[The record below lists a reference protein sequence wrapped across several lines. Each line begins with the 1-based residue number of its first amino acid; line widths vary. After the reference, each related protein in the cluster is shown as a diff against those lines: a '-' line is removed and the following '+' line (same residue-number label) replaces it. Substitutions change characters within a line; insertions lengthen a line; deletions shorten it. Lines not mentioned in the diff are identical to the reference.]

1 MSLNYEIKVFKL
13 CYLLLIELAIITK
26 KVKMTLKETVK
37 QLPSSPGVYQ
47 YYDKDAHLLYVGKAK
62 NLKNR
67 VKSYFSSNLSPRIAK
82 MISQTVSMNYI
93 VVSSEHDALILE
105 NSLIKQLNPKYNIL
119 LRDDKT
125 YPYIYIDNADE
136 YPRFE
141 ITRKIIKSKD
151 ITYYGPYS
159 VGARDILDSIYEI
172 CKLVQKKGSLKSKKL
187 CLYHQIDK
195 CLGPCELPVT
205 KRRYQEELDLATNL
219 IKNKNTLVKKL
230 QDKMN
235 FYAQEL
241 RFEEAGELRDR
252 IEKIER
258 SEIKSEIDFASNE
271 NYDIFVVQSSNT
283 RAVVVRLFMRDGKII
298 SSSHDFVQ
306 LNEGFDEDEFYSRV
320 ILEFYITEKP
330 PIIAPILVAKEFE
343 NIEIIK
349 EHLSGIF
356 EKKASL
362 NIPQKGKKKHLINLA
377 ILNANELLR
386 RDKNSNDKKI
396 LDELQ
401 ELLNLQKT
409 PSRVEIFDNSHIS
422 GVATVGAM
430 VVYEN
435 GKFDKKSYRTYHLEA
450 KDEYAQMRETLTR
463 RVESFSKNS
472 PPDLWIIDGGAT
484 LLKLAVE
491 ILESNGVFIDVI
503 AISKEKVD
511 AKAHRAK
518 GKANDIL
525 YTKDEIFRLK
535 NSDKRLQWT
544 QNLRDE
550 AHRSAIT
557 FHKKTKLKLDK
568 ESKLLNIKGIS
579 QAKIIKLL
587 NHFGTFEELKRLS
600 VDEISTVLSLNDAK
614 IIKKYY
620 N

>member
-1 MSLNYEIKVFKL
+1 
-13 CYLLLIELAIITK
+13 
-26 KVKMTLKETVK
+26 MTLEETVN
-37 QLPSSPGVYQ
+37 QLPTSAGVYQ
-47 YYDKDAHLLYVGKAK
+47 YYDKNGRLLYVGKAK

-67 VKSYFSSNLSPRIAK
+67 VKSYFGSNLSLRIKK

-93 VVSSEHDALILE
+93 VVNSEHDALILE

-136 YPRFE
+136 FPRFE
-141 ITRKIIKSKD
+141 ITRKIIKSKN
-151 ITYYGPYS
+151 ISYYGPYS

-205 KRRYQEELDLATNL
+205 KSRYKRELELATHLIQNKNIL
-219 IKNKNTLVKKL
+219 IKTL
-230 QDKMN
+230 QEKME
-235 FYAQEL
+235 FYAQEM
-241 RFEEAGELRDR
+241 RFEEAAELRDR
-252 IEKIER
+252 IEKISR
-258 SEIKSEIDFASNE
+258 SEIKSEIDFASSE
-271 NYDIFVVQSSNT
+271 NYDIFVIQNSDT
-283 RAVVVRLFMRDGKII
+283 RAVVVRIFMRDGKII
-298 SSSHDFVQ
+298 SSSHDFIQ
-306 LNEGFDEDEFYSRV
+306 LNDGFDEDELYSRV
-320 ILEFYITEKP
+320 LLEFYAGEKP
-330 PIIAPILVAKEFE
+330 PIIAPILLAKDFE
-343 NIEIIK
+343 NSAIIQ
-349 EHLSGIF
+349 EHLSKLF
-356 EKKASL
+356 ERKATL
-362 NIPQKGKKKHLINLA
+362 TTPIKGKKKQLIDLA
-377 ILNANELLR
+377 LLNANELLR
-386 RDKNSNDKKI
+386 RDKNSSNIKI
-396 LDELQ
+396 SQ
-401 ELLNLQKT
+401 ELKELFTLEKI
-409 PSRVEIFDNSHIS
+409 PSRVEIFDNSHMA

-503 AISKEKVD
+503 AISKEKID

-525 YTKDEIFRLK
+525 HTKEKIFRLK
-535 NSDKRLQWT
+535 SSDKRLQWV

-550 AHRSAIT
+550 AHRAAIT
-557 FHKKTKLKLDK
+557 FHKKTKLKLDQ
-568 ESKLLNIKGIS
+568 ESKLLTIKGIS
-579 QAKIIKLL
+579 EAKTIKLL
-587 NHFGTFEELKRLS
+587 KYFGTFEELKK
-600 VDEISTVLSLNDAK
+600 VTVEEISTVLSLNDAK